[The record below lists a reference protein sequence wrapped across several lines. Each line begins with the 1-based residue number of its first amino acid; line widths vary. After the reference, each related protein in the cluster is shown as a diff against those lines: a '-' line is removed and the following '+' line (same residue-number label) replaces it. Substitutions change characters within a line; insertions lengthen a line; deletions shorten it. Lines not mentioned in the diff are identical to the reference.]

1 MSFKKLAVM
10 LIVNEKAEK
19 SYGLIPDDEFIR
31 GKVPMT
37 KAEIRSVS
45 LLKLGLRS
53 NAVFYDVGSG
63 TGSVAVS
70 AALLDPEIK
79 VYAIEKK
86 KEALELIGL
95 NKIKFAVDNLDIIEG
110 KAPDVLEYLPSPTH
124 VFIGGSDGNTKEIID
139 CVREK
144 NKNVKIVIN
153 TVTMET
159 LCEVKKYTE
168 EHSIEAEFVQ
178 INSSRGENMG
188 KYTLMKA
195 SNPVYI
201 ISF

>member
-1 MSFKKLAVM
+1 MER
-10 LIVNEKAEK
+10 IV
-19 SYGLIPDDEFIR
+19 
-31 GKVPMT
+31 
-37 KAEIRSVS
+37 
-45 LLKLGLRS
+45 
-53 NAVFYDVGSG
+53 
-63 TGSVAVS
+63 
-70 AALLDPEIK
+70 
-79 VYAIEKK
+79 
-86 KEALELIGL
+86 L

-168 EHSIEAEFVQ
+168 EHSIAAEFVQ